1 MGDCAKSP
9 SAVPSADFGRTV
21 ARSAV
26 CHLRTLSRP
35 RSSSMQAVISS
46 PAGRFDDLVKVAQI
60 SIEPATE
67 AQARVTREAYRD
79 FGKGSAHPEKLNF
92 GDCFA
97 MRLQRPKV
105 SRCCSKATNSHTLIP
120 SPRAVT
126 AGRSADRVEQK
137 SHTSLIAII
146 EKTTIDCIFGR
157 TKPKY
162 LIFSMGGSLETR

>member
-1 MGDCAKSP
+1 MA
-9 SAVPSADFGRTV
+9 
-21 ARSAV
+21 
-26 CHLRTLSRP
+26 
-35 RSSSMQAVISS
+35 
-46 PAGRFDDLVKVAQI
+46 
-60 SIEPATE
+60 SIERRAWYGFYYNVVATSMYE
-67 AQARVTREAYRD
+67 Q
-79 FGKGSAHPEKLNF
+79 GL
-92 GDCFA
+92 CFA

-146 EKTTIDCIFGR
+146 EKKTIDCIFGR
-157 TKPKY
+157 TRPKY